1 LPALSSTLGRKAVE
15 EKTQRDLESKASSRH
30 TPLILVADD
39 NRINR
44 AVVNATFKKS
54 GYRIVEARNGRE
66 AVELALREPP
76 DLILM
81 DLMMPEMDGLE
92 ATRILKDEDR
102 TNRIP
107 VLMLTALSET
117 EDRIS
122 AFDSGVTGFLTKP
135 FDRMEL
141 MAHVRSYLNL
151 SSVNRKY
158 ILSTAN
164 RNTGFPNRAAFREE
178 VGGYDAPLF
187 YLIKI
192 DNLGTIARFYGESKA
207 VELQRRFADT
217 LMEIPALRRLKKP
230 RIYHFSS
237 GNFGVLAE
245 RSASR
250 DGALD
255 VAEEMYRD
263 FRRKQDALE
272 ELQYESD
279 FTIGVSVDTEDL
291 LGEAELAVHEA
302 VKSRVNIVYAPD
314 IAEAA
319 YELIEANMVW
329 LRKIRNALARDAFI
343 PFFQPIVNTS
353 TGEVYKYE
361 ALVRMIEEDGS
372 YASPGDFLVVAKNS
386 KYYAKITQLVV
397 RKAIDTFQDRPE
409 GVAINLSVLDIDNDE
424 TREFIFA
431 ALEANP
437 NVARRLTIEIVE
449 EEGLVHYDRVKA
461 FIEKAKQLG
470 ATIAIDDFGSG
481 YSNFVRI
488 VDLDIDFIKIDG
500 SLIRNVDTDPVIRNL
515 VQGIKSFA
523 SFSGIAVVAE
533 FVENEAIMD
542 CMRNAGIEYSQ
553 GYCIG
558 KPQAAPEAIPVTK
571 DSCR

>member
-1 LPALSSTLGRKAVE
+1 VGYRAVE
-15 EKTQRDLESKASSRH
+15 EKTQRDLESKASSQH

-44 AVVNATFKKS
+44 AVVTATFKDS
-54 GYRIVEARNGRE
+54 DYRIVEATNGRE
-66 AVELALREPP
+66 AIELAFSEPP
-76 DLILM
+76 DLVLM

-92 ATRILKDEDR
+92 ATRILKDDDR

-107 VLMLTALSET
+107 ILMLTALSET
-117 EDRIS
+117 DDRIS

-135 FDRMEL
+135 FDRLEL

-151 SSVNRKY
+151 SLVNRKY

-178 VGGYDAPLF
+178 AGEYEAPIL

-192 DNLGTIARFYGESKA
+192 DNLETIARFYGESKA

-217 LMEIPALRRLKKP
+217 LMEIPVLRRLQRS

-237 GNFGVLAE
+237 GYFGVLADWSMPRE
-245 RSASR
+245 A
-250 DGALD
+250 ALD

-263 FRRKQDALE
+263 FQRKQDAWE

-279 FTIGVSVDTEDL
+279 FTIGVSVDAEDL
-291 LGEAELAVHEA
+291 LGQAELAVNEA

-319 YELIEANMVW
+319 YELIETNMVW

-343 PFFQPIVNTS
+343 PLFQPIVNTT

-361 ALVRMIEEDGS
+361 ALVRMIDEDGS

-386 KYYAKITQLVV
+386 KYYAKITQLVIQ
-397 RKAIDTFQDRPE
+397 KAIDAFQNRRE

-431 ALEANP
+431 ALEENP
-437 NVARRLTIEIVE
+437 DVARRLTIEIVE
-449 EEGLVHYDRVKA
+449 EEGLVHYDRVKG
-461 FIEKAKQLG
+461 FIKKAKQFG

-523 SFSGIAVVAE
+523 AFSGIAVVAE
-533 FVENEAIMD
+533 FVENAGIME
-542 CMRNAGIEYSQ
+542 CMRSAGIEYSQ
-553 GYCIG
+553 GYYIG
-558 KPQAAPEAIPVTK
+558 RPVTP
-571 DSCR
+571 DRMEDRCVSTGNSSSTR